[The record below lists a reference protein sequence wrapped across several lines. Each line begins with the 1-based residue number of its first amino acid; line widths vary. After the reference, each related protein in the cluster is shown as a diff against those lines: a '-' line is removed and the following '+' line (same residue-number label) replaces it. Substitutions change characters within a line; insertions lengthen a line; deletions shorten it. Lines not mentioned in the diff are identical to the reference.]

1 MRSSEV
7 VAFVYF
13 AVLAALAWLRPLP
26 ADRRRQIT
34 AIGVVMCA
42 VLFAIG
48 DDAPR
53 VVRDWAPAVSIIVGY
68 YMSGRFFVEPSERLE
83 EWLMAWDRRLLG
95 DPTTVFA
102 GWPPSVLAYLEIVYV
117 TCFLLVPAG
126 AAALVVT
133 GRASLLDH
141 YWTMVL
147 AAEFGS
153 FGPLSVI
160 QSRPPWLVE
169 HKAALPDR
177 AVHRAASWMVE
188 AFTIRAN
195 TFPSGHVAG
204 SLAVAFAL
212 LGPLPAVGAVFLLL
226 ALSIAVACVVGRYHY
241 VVDAVAG
248 AALAIAVW
256 AAIQ

>member
-1 MRSSEV
+1 VRSSEV

-13 AVLAALAWLRPLP
+13 AVMTTLAWLRPLP
-26 ADRRRQIT
+26 PDRRAQIT
-34 AIGVVMCA
+34 AIGAAMCA
-42 VLFAIG
+42 VVFTIG
-48 DDAPR
+48 HHAPL
-53 VVRDWAPAVSIIVGY
+53 VVRDWAPGVSIIVGY
-68 YMSGRFFVEPSERLE
+68 YLSGRFFVKPSRPLE
-83 EWLMAWDRRLLG
+83 EWLMAWDRRVLG
-95 DPTTVFA
+95 DPTTRFA
-102 GWPPSVLAYLEIVYV
+102 RWPPFLLAYLEIVYV

-126 AAALVVT
+126 AAVLVLSGHTALID
-133 GRASLLDH
+133 R

-147 AAEFGS
+147 AAELGS
-153 FGPLSVI
+153 FGPLSLV

-169 HKAALPDR
+169 QKAALADR
-177 AVHRAASWMVE
+177 AVHRAASRMVE

-212 LGPLPAVGAVFLLL
+212 LGPLPAAGAVFLLL
-226 ALSIAVACVVGRYHY
+226 ALSITVACVVGRYHY

>member
-13 AVLAALAWLRPLP
+13 AALTALAWLRPLP

-34 AIGVVMCA
+34 TIGVAMSA
-42 VLFAIG
+42 VVFTIG
-48 DDAPR
+48 HHAPN
-53 VVRDWAPAVSIIVGY
+53 VVRDWAPGVSIIVGY
-68 YMSGRFFVEPSERLE
+68 YLSGRFFVQASETLE
-83 EWLMAWDRRLLG
+83 DWLMAWDRRLLG
-95 DPTTVFA
+95 DPTTRFA
-102 GWPPSVLAYLEIVYV
+102 RWPPPVLAYLEIVYV

-126 AAALVVT
+126 AAVLVLT
-133 GRASLLDH
+133 GHASLVDR

-147 AAEFGS
+147 AAELGS
-153 FGPLSVI
+153 FGSLSVI

-169 HKAALPDR
+169 RKAALPDR
-177 AVHRAASWMVE
+177 AVHRAASRMVE
-188 AFTIRAN
+188 AFTIKAN
-195 TFPSGHVAG
+195 TLPSGHVAG

-212 LGPLPAVGAVFLLL
+212 LGPLPAAGAVFLFL
-226 ALSIAVACVVGRYHY
+226 ALSITVACVVGRYHY

-248 AALAIAVW
+248 ATLAIAVW

>member
-1 MRSSEV
+1 VRSSEV

-13 AVLAALAWLRPLP
+13 AALTALAWLRPLP

-34 AIGVVMCA
+34 TIGVVMCA
-42 VLFAIG
+42 VVFTIG
-48 DDAPR
+48 HHAPH
-53 VVRDWAPAVSIIVGY
+53 VVRDWAPGVSIIVGY
-68 YMSGRFFVEPSERLE
+68 YLSGRFFVKPSEPFE
-83 EWLMAWDRRLLG
+83 DWLMAWDRRLLG
-95 DPTTVFA
+95 NPTTAFA
-102 GWPPSVLAYLEIVYV
+102 GWPPLVLAYLEIVYV

-126 AAALVVT
+126 AAVLVLSGHTALID
-133 GRASLLDH
+133 R

-147 AAEFGS
+147 AAELGS
-153 FGPLSVI
+153 FGPLSLV

-169 HKAALPDR
+169 QKAALADR
-177 AVHRAASWMVE
+177 AVHRAASRMVE

-212 LGPLPAVGAVFLLL
+212 LGPLPAAGAVFLLL
-226 ALSIAVACVVGRYHY
+226 ALSITVACVVGRYHY
-241 VVDAVAG
+241 IVDAVAG